1 MQKRA
6 VVLEADDKKALSLLQ
21 QITAI
26 NKAKVAKRKDKKDE
40 TKEKRK
46 RKLDK
51 EDEARGEREK
61 VARKEHHAREGNA
74 AKSADKKRQRTK

>member
-26 NKAKVAKRKDKKDE
+26 NKAKISKRKEKKTE

-61 VARKEHHAREGNA
+61 VDRKAHFKKQGNA
-74 AKSADKKRQRTK
+74 EKSDKKRRRVE

>member
-26 NKAKVAKRKDKKDE
+26 NKAKVAKRKEKKTE

-51 EDEARGEREK
+51 EDEGREEREK
-61 VARKEHHAREGNA
+61 VDRKAHFKKQGND
-74 AKSADKKRQRTK
+74 AKSADKKRRRTE